1 MRRPTW
7 GGGKKNWGA
16 YTAPNG
22 FRNFRRAMRI
32 SNMCLVLKLVNG
44 KVISIVDEQTDRQT
58 DNATQYGISI

>member
-32 SNMCLVLKLVNG
+32 SNMCLVLKLDTG
-44 KVISIVDEQTDRQT
+44 KVISIVDE
-58 DNATQYGISI
+58 